1 MIFKTKIDLFGL
13 FLERELAIL
22 EKIFIDGNNIL
33 KVAMIFIAVGN
44 DLNQRLLIGQLF
56 LEQREGI
63 GLTNSDQCNLELA
76 DRDNKFIH
84 GRNIYKI
91 FEVTE
96 LKMGSDQIC
105 IKFDQF

>member
-56 LEQREGI
+56 LE
-63 GLTNSDQCNLELA
+63 
-76 DRDNKFIH
+76 
-84 GRNIYKI
+84 
-91 FEVTE
+91 
-96 LKMGSDQIC
+96 
-105 IKFDQF
+105 